1 VEGSAAG
8 RWARARALARAGE
21 RAERAGCSAG
31 RGEAQD
37 GPLGLSAG
45 QAGVEWGR
53 AGAGQIG
60 LARGWV
66 PWGEGE
72 REGRDSW
79 AG

>member
-1 VEGSAAG
+1 MLFRS
-8 RWARARALARAGE
+8 
-21 RAERAGCSAG
+21 AERAGCSAG

-66 PWGEGE
+66 PGGKEREWATIPGLGRERRPMRGEGK
-72 REGRDSW
+72 R